1 MREGT
6 LVVFACGLAWGAAG
20 VHAAAAA
27 PAGDATSDPKLRA
40 SRDTYHPV
48 MDLLKAKSVRLTD
61 AQMEKL
67 KSFPLEAVW
76 ASVQDLGYTN
86 AHLSGLRSTRPDER
100 LVGRALTIR
109 YLPRRPDLVE
119 AMQTLAQEGDWPVAY
134 NVRAGEEARPGDVL
148 VVDLGGGVADGIFF
162 GDISALAAQ
171 VQGARGAVLYGST
184 RDLTELREMA
194 GFPVLAVGF
203 DPRPATQIGVDW
215 NVPVRVGGATVLPG
229 DAVVADDEAVV
240 FFPPS
245 IADQVIERAAR
256 VVEQEDY
263 ERDLV
268 RKRQHR
274 FRDVYP
280 LNPELRKQFEE
291 EKKTKP

>member
-1 MREGT
+1 MH
-6 LVVFACGLAWGAAG
+6 L
-20 VHAAAAA
+20 
-27 PAGDATSDPKLRA
+27 LRA
-40 SRDTYHPV
+40 
-48 MDLLKAKSVRLTD
+48 KGARLTD
-61 AQMEKL
+61 EQMEKL
-67 KSFPLEAVW
+67 KRFPLEAVW
-76 ASVQDLGYTN
+76 ASVQALGYTN
-86 AHLSGLRSTRPDER
+86 AHCSGFRSTRPGER

-119 AMQTLAQEGDWPVAY
+119 AMQTLAKEGDWPAAY
-134 NVRAGEEARPGDVL
+134 NVRAGEDARAGDVL
-148 VVDLGGGVADGIFF
+148 VVDLGGGIADGIFF

-171 VQGARGAVLYGST
+171 VNGARGAVLYGST

-240 FFPPS
+240 FFPAA
-245 IADQVIERAAR
+245 IADRVIERAAR
-256 VVEQEDY
+256 VVEQESY

-268 RKRQHR
+268 RKKQHR

-291 EKKTKP
+291 ERKRKP